1 MPYIPREIIFLTKF
15 KILHF
20 LSIRKSFGKPRT
32 ISRHYQL
39 GLLCRLRRKVSPD
52 LIFHFEAI
60 AIYWV
65 GVSKH
70 KPSTIF
76 MKCKRYMYV
85 HCIYEYR
92 NMFCKWYYVEADYTN
107 TLQMD
112 LQVSP
117 HWCVVVN
124 ITLRVFFFGN
134 NEFPFQSECKENHS
148 PDVTRELTDK
158 TGDGK
163 FPLCLPTTPGNVQ
176 DLHTITP
183 QILSDLLQG
192 AYKDTV
198 QSFRII
204 DCRYPYEYAGGHIK
218 VF

>member
-1 MPYIPREIIFLTKF
+1 MSVATQSLPRPFIF
-15 KILHF
+15 
-20 LSIRKSFGKPRT
+20 
-32 ISRHYQL
+32 
-39 GLLCRLRRKVSPD
+39 RR
-52 LIFHFEAI
+52 IFHFEAI

-65 GVSKH
+65 GVSKQ

-117 HWCVVVN
+117 LWCVVVN

-148 PDVTRELTDK
+148 PDVAREQKDK

>member
-1 MPYIPREIIFLTKF
+1 MAFRNRNP
-15 KILHF
+15 
-20 LSIRKSFGKPRT
+20 
-32 ISRHYQL
+32 QL
-39 GLLCRLRRKVSPD
+39 FSWNEKGTC
-52 LIFHFEAI
+52 IN
-60 AIYWV
+60 
-65 GVSKH
+65 
-70 KPSTIF
+70 
-76 MKCKRYMYV
+76 V

-112 LQVSP
+112 LQVLP
-117 HWCVVVN
+117 LWCVVVN

-148 PDVTRELTDK
+148 PDVAREQKDK

-183 QILSDLLQG
+183 QTLSDLLQG
-192 AYKDTV
+192 VYNDTV

-204 DCRYPYEYAGGHIK
+204 DCRYPYEYTGGHIK